1 MATILKN
8 TQEYGTL
15 GVTTELTGMIVTQ
28 SNRRKIVQTK
38 EIIGPAGDI
47 LSLALFNSKI
57 EVTLDGFISG
67 DFTKTIGQAISGTAT
82 TTFIDTINRSFSAE
96 DVAKLTISATLYSGL
111 LPA

>member
-8 TQEYGTL
+8 AQEYGTL
-15 GVTTELTGMIVTQ
+15 GVSTTLDGMIVTQ

-57 EVTLDGFISG
+57 EVTFDGFISG
-67 DFTKTIGQAISGTAT
+67 TFNKTIGQAISATAT
-82 TTFIDTINRSFSAE
+82 TTFVDSINRSFSAE
-96 DVAKLTISATLYSGL
+96 DVAKLTVSATLYAGL
-111 LPA
+111 SPA